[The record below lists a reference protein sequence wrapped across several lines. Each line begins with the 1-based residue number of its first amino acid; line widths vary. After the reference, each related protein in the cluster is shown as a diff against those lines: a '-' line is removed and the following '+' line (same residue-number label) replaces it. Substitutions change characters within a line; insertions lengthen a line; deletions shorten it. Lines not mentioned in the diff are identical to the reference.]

1 MKRTGA
7 QILCESLV
15 REGVDVIFGISGGT
29 VIPLY
34 GAFSEY
40 PQIRRVLVRHEQAA
54 AHAAA
59 GYARMKQKA
68 GVCVATSGPGATN
81 LVTGIADAYMDST
94 PVVVITGQVATGLIG
109 KDAFQECDITG
120 ITLPIIKHNYLVHD
134 VNDLARIVR
143 EAFYIA
149 QTGRPGPVLVDIPKN
164 VQMAVT
170 EFDYPETIALPG
182 YTPETE
188 PDPSRVISA
197 AELLNKAERPV
208 IISGRGVIVSQAH
221 EELRELA
228 ESYQAPVVHTMLG
241 LGSFPPRHDLNL
253 GMLGH
258 HGTVAANRAVQN
270 ADLILAVGTRFGDRA
285 TMRIRDFACK
295 AVVVHI
301 DIDPAEI
308 GKNVVPLAS
317 VVGDAKA
324 VLGSLNPLV
333 KPASRPQWLQQ
344 VRTWRSTHPLVAAT
358 RTSKPS
364 ARAVIRNVCRSANE
378 HTVIVTGVG
387 QHQMFTAQEYV
398 SPRINGLISSGG
410 LGTMGFELPAAI
422 GAKMAS
428 AQDSVWVV
436 AGDGGFQ
443 MTMQELSTVVQEGLP
458 IKIAVIS
465 NGYLGMVRQWQ
476 DLFQQRNYVDVAL
489 HAPDFVK
496 LADAYGI
503 PALRV
508 ERDEEIGPALRR
520 ANEHNGPFLID
531 FVVDAEENVYPMVA
545 PGESLD
551 CMIEAPEKVTARL
564 PEESFHG
571 RQTAHP
577 RLARSG

>member
-15 REGVDVIFGISGGT
+15 REGVEVIFGISGGT

-34 GAFSEY
+34 DAFSEY

-59 GYARMKQKA
+59 GYARVRHKA

-120 ITLPIIKHNYLVHD
+120 ITLPIVKHNYIVRD
-134 VNDLARIVR
+134 VNDLARVVK
-143 EAFYIA
+143 EAFHIA
-149 QTGRPGPVLVDIPKN
+149 QTGRPGPVLIDVPKD

-170 EFDYPETIALPG
+170 DYVEADDMRLPG
-182 YTPETE
+182 YHPRLEPE
-188 PDPSRVISA
+188 PSHVAKA

-208 IISGRGVIVSQAH
+208 IIAGRGVIVSRAH

-228 ESYQAPVVHTMLG
+228 ERLQAPVVHTMLG
-241 LGSFPPRHDLNL
+241 LGSFPPQHDLDL

-258 HGTVAANRAVQN
+258 HGTVAANKAVQN
-270 ADLILAVGTRFGDRA
+270 ADLVLVIGTRLSDRA
-285 TMRIRDFACK
+285 TMRTRDFAPK

-301 DIDPAEI
+301 DIEPAEI
-308 GKNVVPLAS
+308 GKNVAAFAS
-317 VVGDAKA
+317 VVGDAKTILRQLLPTA
-324 VLGSLNPLV
+324 KSAERPEWLG
-333 KPASRPQWLQQ
+333 Q
-344 VRTWRSTHPLVAAT
+344 VRAWRANHPLAAFT
-358 RTSKPS
+358 RTEKLS
-364 ARAVIRNVCRSANE
+364 ARSVIRQVCRAADE
-378 HTVIVTGVG
+378 RTIVVTGVG
-387 QHQMFTAQEYV
+387 QHQMFAAQEYC
-398 SPRINGLISSGG
+398 SPRLDGFVSSGG
-410 LGTMGFELPAAI
+410 HGTMGFELPAALGVQI
-422 GAKMAS
+422 ACPDE
-428 AQDSVWVV
+428 QVWVV

-443 MTMQELSTVVQEGLP
+443 MTMQELSTIVQEGLP
-458 IKIAVIS
+458 VKVALIS

-476 DLFQQRNYVDVAL
+476 DLFQRRNYVDVAL
-489 HAPDFVK
+489 HAPNFVK

-508 ERDEEIGPALRR
+508 EREEDLASALEQAR
-520 ANEHNGPFLID
+520 ACPGPFVID
-531 FVVDAEENVYPMVA
+531 FVVDPEENVFPMFA

-551 CMIEAPEKVTARL
+551 CMIEAPEQVA
-564 PEESFHG
+564 
-571 RQTAHP
+571 A
-577 RLARSG
+577 

>member
-1 MKRTGA
+1 MNRTGA

-15 REGVDVIFGISGGT
+15 REGVEVIFGISGGT

-34 GAFSEY
+34 DAFSEY

-59 GYARMKQKA
+59 GYARTKQKA

-94 PVVVITGQVATGLIG
+94 PMVVITGQVATSFIG

-134 VNDLARIVR
+134 VRDLARIVK
-143 EAFYIA
+143 EAFHIA
-149 QTGRPGPVLVDIPKN
+149 QTGRPGPVLIDIPKS

-170 EFDYPETIALPG
+170 EFEYPDSVDLPG
-182 YTPETE
+182 YKPTAE
-188 PDPSRVISA
+188 PDYSHVTCA
-197 AELLNKAERPV
+197 AELLNRAERPV
-208 IISGRGVIVSQAH
+208 IMAGRGVIVSQAY
-221 EELRELA
+221 EELRQLA
-228 ESYQAPVVHTMLG
+228 EMYQAPVVHTMLG
-241 LGSFPPRHDLNL
+241 LGSFPPQHDLDL
-253 GMLGH
+253 GMIGH
-258 HGTVAANRAVQN
+258 HGTVAANKTVQA
-270 ADLILAVGTRFGDRA
+270 ADLVLAVGTRFGDRA
-285 TMRIRDFACK
+285 TMRTRDFAPH

-308 GKNVVPLAS
+308 GKNVIPFAS
-317 VVGDAKA
+317 VVGDAKT
-324 VLGSLNPLV
+324 VLNMLIPLV
-333 KPASRPQWLQQ
+333 QPAVRPEWIQQ
-344 VRTWRSTHPLVAAT
+344 IRTWRSTHPLVPCA
-358 RTSKPS
+358 RTSKLS
-364 ARAVIRNVCRSANE
+364 ARTVIRNVCRSADS

-387 QHQMFTAQEYV
+387 QHQMFTAQEYM
-398 SPRINGLISSGG
+398 SPRTNGLISSGG

-422 GAKMAS
+422 GAQLAS
-428 AQDSVWVV
+428 PEDAVWVV

-443 MTMQELSTVVQEGLP
+443 MTMQELSTVVQEGLS
-458 IKIAVIS
+458 IKIAIIS

-503 PALRV
+503 TAMRV
-508 ERDEEIGPALRR
+508 ETEEEIGPALRK
-520 ANEHNGPFLID
+520 ANEHSGPFLID

-545 PGESLD
+545 PGASLD
-551 CMIEAPEKVTARL
+551 CIIESPEKVA
-564 PEESFHG
+564 
-571 RQTAHP
+571 A
-577 RLARSG
+577 

>member
-15 REGVDVIFGISGGT
+15 CEGVDVIFGISGGT

-34 GAFSEY
+34 DAFSEY

-59 GYARMKQKA
+59 GYARTRHKA

-94 PVVVITGQVATGLIG
+94 PMVVITGQVATRLIG

-134 VNDLARIVR
+134 VNDLARIVK
-143 EAFYIA
+143 EAFHIA
-149 QTGRPGPVLVDIPKN
+149 QTGRPGPVLIDIPKN
-164 VQMAVT
+164 VQLAVT
-170 EFDYPETIALPG
+170 DFEYPDTITLPG
-182 YTPETE
+182 YAPETQ
-188 PDPSRVISA
+188 PDPSHVMTA
-197 AELLNKAERPV
+197 ATLLNKAERPV
-208 IISGRGVIVSQAH
+208 IISGRGVIISQAH

-228 ESYQAPVVHTMLG
+228 EKYDAPVVHTMLG
-241 LGSFPPRHDLNL
+241 LGSFSPHHDLNL

-270 ADLILAVGTRFGDRA
+270 ADLVLAIGTRFGDRA
-285 TMRIRDFACK
+285 TMRTSDFACK

-317 VVGDAKA
+317 VVGDARA
-324 VLGSLNPLV
+324 VLRSLNPLV
-333 KPASRPQWLQQ
+333 HPANRREWLQQ
-344 VRTWRSTHPLVAAT
+344 VRTWRSEHPLVPAS
-358 RTSKPS
+358 RTEKLS
-364 ARAVIRNVCRSANE
+364 ARTVIRSICRSADEN
-378 HTVIVTGVG
+378 TIIVTGVG
-387 QHQMFTAQEYV
+387 QHQMFTAQEYA
-398 SPRINGLISSGG
+398 SPRTNGLISSGG

-428 AQDSVWVV
+428 AADSVWLI

-458 IKIAVIS
+458 IRMAIIS

-496 LADAYGI
+496 LAEAYGI
-503 PALRV
+503 TAIRV
-508 ERDEEIGPALRR
+508 DKEDEIGPALRQ
-520 ANEHNGPFLID
+520 ANVHNGPFLID

-551 CMIEAPEKVTARL
+551 CMIECPQKVVA
-564 PEESFHG
+564 
-571 RQTAHP
+571 
-577 RLARSG
+577 